1 MTAGLSAYLHE
12 KKARCLDCRR
22 QSLSLVLLVSFLS
35 FFLCERGRERESN
48 DTSGVRSSRVG
59 WVPVPQRERERAG
72 LVKGAQLHPRTG
84 TATAAAGETGERD
97 EGRVRSPCLSACVCV

>member
-59 WVPVPQRERERAG
+59 WVPVPQRERESGARERRA
-72 LVKGAQLHPRTG
+72 
-84 TATAAAGETGERD
+84 ATPEDWDGDGGSRRD
-97 EGRVRSPCLSACVCV
+97 WREG